1 MFLWFR
7 LFAKSGKVWVKWNT
21 NLIFGEAAILMLSF
35 SFSIFSEPVAASNE
49 SSTNFVEVNLN

>member
-1 MFLWFR
+1 
-7 LFAKSGKVWVKWNT
+7 
-21 NLIFGEAAILMLSF
+21 MLSF